1 MGPRVHSFF
10 DPDSG
15 AVVGPQPRCFDEYA
29 LLSSIKHTARERTIN
44 AHEAVVVALDIVPE
58 VVTIDARLET
68 CERMS
73 ADGQHREGAHVAEEV
88 LETPGVSVEQQARAR
103 VMLALHR
110 LRLGDYEASVKQG
123 LQALGYLNGS
133 VDFLSQSKVHCTL
146 ALAYT
151 DTALHEKAL
160 HHVLGAIE
168 AARACGNPLAE
179 FWALSRSSMV
189 HDAMGDP
196 DRAIELGRQALALAQ
211 TLDDTESAF
220 VSLNNLGDT
229 LLHRAE
235 SLRAQGQDASAVM
248 EEALLL
254 VDESVTVAQTVGHNF
269 YETIART
276 NFISV
281 LIGLGR
287 YGAAQ
292 EQGVLAKALAK
303 AYGFRNLEVDID
315 LKLAQVVRVD
325 GRLEAA
331 TSMME
336 AQLTDPDAED
346 DPVLLTKLH
355 QSLFEMHSEQGRF
368 EQALGHHEKL
378 HELTLR
384 VTVQTA
390 GLQSKMLINTIEI
403 EQARYEADRFRLEV
417 QMERLRAEDLDHQA
431 HSDPLTRLM
440 NRRALDRRLPLM
452 VTRAHNDVQPL
463 CAAMIDFDHFKLI
476 NDNFG
481 HATGD
486 HVLIAMAAV
495 LHTVTRDTDLVV
507 RVGGEEFLLIFENTT
522 GEVATAIC
530 ERLLATVRTHSW
542 GTLGAGLACTLSA
555 GLAQMR
561 PTESV
566 STWLA
571 RADAA
576 LYAAKHAGRDRVSW
590 GDQPS

>member
-1 MGPRVHSFF
+1 
-10 DPDSG
+10 
-15 AVVGPQPRCFDEYA
+15 
-29 LLSSIKHTARERTIN
+29 
-44 AHEAVVVALDIVPE
+44 
-58 VVTIDARLET
+58 
-68 CERMS
+68 MS
-73 ADGQHREGAHVAEEV
+73 ADGQHREGARLAEEI
-88 LETPGVSVEQQARAR
+88 LDAPGVTAKQQAQAR
-103 VMLALHR
+103 VMLSLHR
-110 LRLGDYEASVKQG
+110 LRLGDYAASVQQG
-123 LQALGYLNGS
+123 LQALDYLTGS
-133 VDFLSQSKVHCTL
+133 GDFLRQSKVHCTL

-151 DTALHEKAL
+151 DTALHENAL

-168 AARACGNPLAE
+168 AARACGDPLAE

-189 HDAMGDP
+189 HGAMGDF

-211 TLDDTESAF
+211 TLDDLESAF

-229 LLHRAE
+229 LLHLAE
-235 SLRAQGQDASAVM
+235 VLRAQGQDASAVL

-254 VDESVTVAQTVGHNF
+254 IRESVTVAQTVGHNF

-276 NFISV
+276 NFITA

-303 AYGFRNLEVDID
+303 AHGFRNLEVDID
-315 LKLAQVVRVD
+315 LQLAQIVRAD
-325 GRLEAA
+325 GRLDAA

-336 AQLTDPDAED
+336 AQLADPDAED
-346 DPVLLTKLH
+346 DPVLLAKLH
-355 QSLFEMHSEQGRF
+355 QSLFEMHSERGRF
-368 EQALGHHEKL
+368 EQALAHHEQL
-378 HELTLR
+378 HALTLR

-390 GLQSKMLINTIEI
+390 GLQSQMLINTIEI

-431 HSDPLTRLM
+431 HTDPLTRLP
-440 NRRALDRRLPLM
+440 NRRALDRRLPPI
-452 VTRAHNDVQPL
+452 VTRAHDSGQPL
-463 CAAMIDFDHFKLI
+463 GAAMIDFDHFKRI

-486 HVLIAMAAV
+486 HVLTAMAAV

-522 GEVATAIC
+522 GEAATVVC
-530 ERLLATVRTHSW
+530 ERLLATVRTHPW
-542 GTLGAGLACTLSA
+542 GKLGAGLACTVSA
-555 GLAQMR
+555 GLAQLESA
-561 PTESV
+561 ESV

-590 GDQPS
+590 GNRPHER